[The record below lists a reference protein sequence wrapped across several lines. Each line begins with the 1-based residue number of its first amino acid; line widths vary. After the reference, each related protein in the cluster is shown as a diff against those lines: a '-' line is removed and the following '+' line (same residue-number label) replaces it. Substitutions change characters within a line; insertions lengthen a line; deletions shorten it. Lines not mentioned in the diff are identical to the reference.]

1 MLKWKIHLM
10 IIALITNGMEAN
22 DDDLFIDYLEDDDLC
37 FIIIDKCHIA
47 ETTAIFTI
55 FTHNFTFF

>member
-1 MLKWKIHLM
+1 M
-10 IIALITNGMEAN
+10 IIVLITNGMEAN

-37 FIIIDKCHIA
+37 FIIIDKYHIA

-55 FTHNFTFF
+55 FTHKSTFF